1 MKPEMIRT
9 FWKTTPPMNLRFGI
23 TGKLLVWFL
32 VIIAIFYGTILVL
45 YINVQQVV
53 RLSGSIVAKNYA
65 IASGTK
71 KMMETLLS
79 MEENKQKYLL
89 LKKADYLVFFNEAQ
103 HAFEENLA
111 QVTRLTAMGHDIS
124 DVWREIRDDYG
135 TYPSALEVSA
145 YLAGEVKN
153 PEAVN
158 TFWIPESIVN
168 DWISKI
174 SGERLK
180 NEKEIEQATR
190 ELNRK
195 GRLSAKNGL
204 IGLAISSLVGLL
216 GIVYLA
222 YSMIRPLQ
230 ELMGGIREISS
241 DRLST
246 PLKVRSQD
254 EFGELAQAF
263 NEMSNRL
270 RKEERMRSDF
280 ISMLSH
286 EIRTP
291 LTSIRESVNMIREEV
306 MGPINNRQEKFLGIA
321 ESEISRISDL
331 LSHLMQASRLE
342 PGLLNMHLE
351 PIDPHTLVTECAN
364 SIKPAAESKS
374 IELFVQVPSQLPPIV
389 GDHKQLQQ
397 AMLNY
402 LSNSIKFS
410 EPDTR
415 VTIGV
420 RQHRSKSRLSFF
432 VNDNGPGILEE
443 DQAFLFNKYYRGQR
457 ERERLEGVGLGLSI
471 VKNIIESHHGT
482 VWVNSH
488 VGKGSTF
495 GFTLP
500 SAPER

>member
-1 MKPEMIRT
+1 
-9 FWKTTPPMNLRFGI
+9 MNLRFGI
-23 TGKLLVWFL
+23 TGKLLVWFFA
-32 VIIAIFYGTILVL
+32 IIAIFYGTILVL

-53 RLSGSIVAKNYA
+53 GLSGSIVAKNYA

-71 KMMETLLS
+71 KMTESLLS

-89 LKKADYLVFFNEAQ
+89 LKKSDYLVFFNDAQ
-103 HAFEENLA
+103 HAFEDNLT

-124 DVWREIRDDYG
+124 NVWRDISDAYA
-135 TYPSALEVSA
+135 TYADAAEVAA
-145 YLAGEVKN
+145 YLAGKVKD
-153 PEAVN
+153 PDAVN
-158 TFWIPESIVN
+158 TFWPPESVVN
-168 DWISKI
+168 DWIDII
-174 SGERLK
+174 SVERMK
-180 NEKEIEQATR
+180 NEQEIELATR

-216 GIVYLA
+216 GIFYLA
-222 YSMIRPLQ
+222 YSMIRPLR
-230 ELMGGIREISS
+230 ELMDGIREISS
-241 DRLST
+241 NRLGK
-246 PLKVRSQD
+246 PLEIRSQD
-254 EFGELAQAF
+254 EFGELAHAF
-263 NEMSNRL
+263 NEMSSRL

-306 MGPINNRQEKFLGIA
+306 MGPINSRQEKFLEIA
-321 ESEISRISDL
+321 GSEISRISDL

-342 PGLLNMHLE
+342 PGLLNMQLE
-351 PIDPHTLVTECAN
+351 PIDPHTFIAECTN
-364 SIKPAAESKS
+364 SIKLAAEAKN
-374 IELFVQVPSQLPPIV
+374 IDLHIQVPSQLPPIV
-389 GDHKQLQQ
+389 GDRKQLQQ

-402 LSNSIKFS
+402 LSNAVKFS
-410 EPDTR
+410 DPDTR
-415 VTIGV
+415 VITGV
-420 RQHRSKSRLSFF
+420 TQDQANNRLSFF
-432 VNDNGPGILEE
+432 VKDNGPGILDE

-471 VKNIIESHHGT
+471 VKNIVESHHGT
-482 VWVNSH
+482 VWVNSQ

-500 SAPER
+500 SAPE

>member
-1 MKPEMIRT
+1 
-9 FWKTTPPMNLRFGI
+9 MNLRFGI
-23 TGKLLVWFL
+23 TGKLLVWFF

-53 RLSGSIVAKNYA
+53 GLSGSIVAKNYA

-71 KMMETLLS
+71 KMTESLLS

-89 LKKADYLVFFNEAQ
+89 LKKTDYLVFFNDAQ
-103 HAFEENLA
+103 HLFEENLT

-124 DVWREIRDDYG
+124 TVWRDISDAYA
-135 TYPSALEVSA
+135 TYSDSAEVAA
-145 YLAGEVKN
+145 YLAGKVKD
-153 PEAVN
+153 PDAVN
-158 TFWIPESIVN
+158 TFWPPEAIVN
-168 DWISKI
+168 DWIDII
-174 SGERLK
+174 SVERMK
-180 NEKEIEQATR
+180 NEQEIELATR

-216 GIVYLA
+216 GIFYLA
-222 YSMIRPLQ
+222 YSMIRPLR
-230 ELMGGIREISS
+230 ELMDGIREISS
-241 DRLST
+241 DRLGN

-254 EFGELAQAF
+254 EFGELAHAF
-263 NEMSNRL
+263 NEMSSRL

-306 MGPINNRQEKFLGIA
+306 MGPINSRQEKFLEIA
-321 ESEISRISDL
+321 GSEISRISDL

-342 PGLLNMHLE
+342 PGLLNMQLE
-351 PIDPHTLVTECAN
+351 PIDPHTFVAECTN
-364 SIKPAAESKS
+364 SIKLAAEAKN
-374 IELFVQVPSQLPPIV
+374 IDLHIQVPPQLPPIV
-389 GDHKQLQQ
+389 GDRKQLQQ

-402 LSNSIKFS
+402 LSNAVKFS

-415 VTIGV
+415 VTTGV
-420 RQHRSKSRLSFF
+420 TQDQANNRLSFF
-432 VNDNGPGILEE
+432 VKDNGPGILDE

-471 VKNIIESHHGT
+471 VKNIVESHHGT
-482 VWVNSH
+482 VWVNSQ

-500 SAPER
+500 SAPE

>member
-1 MKPEMIRT
+1 MK
-9 FWKTTPPMNLRFGI
+9 LRFGI

-32 VIIAIFYGTILVL
+32 VIIAIFYGTILIL

-53 RLSGSIVAKNYA
+53 GLSGSIVAKNLA

-89 LKKADYLVFFNEAQ
+89 LKKTDYLVFFNEAQ
-103 HAFEENLA
+103 QTFEENLD
-111 QVTRLTAMGHDIS
+111 QVTRLTAMGHEIS
-124 DVWREIRDDYG
+124 DVWRDISDDYG
-135 TYPSALEVSA
+135 IYPNAAEVST
-145 YLAGEVKN
+145 YLASEVKD
-153 PEAVN
+153 PKTVN
-158 TFWIPESIVN
+158 TFWILESIVN

-174 SGERLK
+174 SEERLK
-180 NEKEIEQATR
+180 NEQEIEQATR

-195 GRLSAKNGL
+195 GRLSTKNGL
-204 IGLAISSLVGLL
+204 IGIAVSSMVGLL
-216 GIVYLA
+216 GIFYLA
-222 YSMIRPLQ
+222 YSMVRPLR
-230 ELMGGIREISS
+230 ELMDGIREISS

-254 EFGELAQAF
+254 EFGELAHAY
-263 NEMSNRL
+263 NEMSHRL

-306 MGPINNRQEKFLGIA
+306 MGPINNRQKKFLGIA
-321 ESEISRISDL
+321 GSEISRISDL

-342 PGLLNMHLE
+342 PGLLNMKLE
-351 PIDPHTLVTECAN
+351 PIDPHTFVSECTN
-364 SIKPAAESKS
+364 SINPAAEAKS
-374 IELFVQVPSQLPPIV
+374 IELIIQVLPQLPPMV
-389 GDHKQLQQ
+389 GDRKQLQQ

-402 LSNSIKFS
+402 LSNAVKFS
-410 EPDTR
+410 EPEGR

-420 RQHRSKSRLSFF
+420 RYHRSQNRLSFF
-432 VNDNGPGILEE
+432 VKDNGPGILDE

-471 VKNIIESHHGT
+471 VKNIVESHHGT
-482 VWVNSH
+482 VWVNSQ

-500 SAPER
+500 SAPE

>member
-1 MKPEMIRT
+1 
-9 FWKTTPPMNLRFGI
+9 MNLRFGI

-32 VIIAIFYGTILVL
+32 VIIAIFYATILVL
-45 YINVQQVV
+45 YINVEQVV

-71 KMMETLLS
+71 KMTESLLS

-89 LKKADYLVFFNEAQ
+89 LKKTDYLVFFNDAQ
-103 HAFEENLA
+103 RIFEENLN
-111 QVTRLTAMGHDIS
+111 QVTRLTAMGHKISNVWRNIS
-124 DVWREIRDDYG
+124 D
-135 TYPSALEVSA
+135 TYATYSDAAEVAA
-145 YLAGEVKN
+145 YLAGEVKD
-153 PEAVN
+153 PDAVN
-158 TFWIPESIVN
+158 TFWPPESIIN
-168 DWISKI
+168 DWIDII
-174 SGERLK
+174 SVERMG
-180 NEKEIEQATR
+180 NEQEIELATR

-216 GIVYLA
+216 GIFYLA

-230 ELMGGIREISS
+230 ELMDGIRQISS
-241 DRLST
+241 NRLGT
-246 PLKVRSQD
+246 PLEVRSQD
-254 EFGELAQAF
+254 EFGELAHAF

-306 MGPINNRQEKFLGIA
+306 MGPINSRQEKFLKIA
-321 ESEISRISDL
+321 GSEISRISDL

-342 PGLLNMHLE
+342 PGLLNMQLE
-351 PIDPHTLVTECAN
+351 PIDPHTFVAECTN
-364 SIKPAAESKS
+364 SIKLAAEAKN
-374 IELFVQVPSQLPPIV
+374 IEMHIQVPPQLPPIV
-389 GDHKQLQQ
+389 GDRKQLQQ

-402 LSNSIKFS
+402 LSNAVKFS

-415 VTIGV
+415 VTTGV
-420 RQHRSKSRLSFF
+420 TQDRANNRLSFF
-432 VNDNGPGILEE
+432 VKDNGPGILDE

-471 VKNIIESHHGT
+471 VKNIVESHHGT
-482 VWVNSH
+482 VWVNSQ

-500 SAPER
+500 SAPE

>member
-1 MKPEMIRT
+1 
-9 FWKTTPPMNLRFGI
+9 MNLKFGI

-79 MEENKQKYLL
+79 MEENKQKYQL

-103 HAFEENLA
+103 RDFEENLA
-111 QVTRLTAMGHDIS
+111 QVILLTAMGHEISEVWRTIS
-124 DVWREIRDDYG
+124 DEYES
-135 TYPSALEVSA
+135 YPSATAVSA
-145 YLAGEVKN
+145 YLAGKAKD
-153 PEAVN
+153 PKAVDK
-158 TFWIPESIVN
+158 FWIPESKVN
-168 DWISKI
+168 GWIRKI
-174 SGERLK
+174 SDERLK
-180 NEKEIEQATR
+180 NEQEIELATR

-204 IGLAISSLVGLL
+204 IGLAVSSLVGLL
-216 GIVYLA
+216 GICYLA
-222 YSMIRPLQ
+222 YSMVRPLR
-230 ELMGGIREISS
+230 ELMGGIRAISS
-241 DRLST
+241 GQLSH
-246 PLKVRSQD
+246 PLKIRSQD
-254 EFGELAQAF
+254 EFGELAHAF

-270 RKEERMRSDF
+270 GKEERMRSDF

-306 MGPINNRQEKFLGIA
+306 MGPINRRQEKFLEIA
-321 ESEISRISDL
+321 GSEISRISDL

-342 PGLLNMHLE
+342 PGLLNMQLE
-351 PIDPHTLVTECAN
+351 PIDPHTFISECAG
-364 SIKPAAESKS
+364 SIKLAVEAKS
-374 IELFVQVPSQLPPIV
+374 IDLHIQVPAQVPQIV

-402 LSNSIKFS
+402 LSNAIKFS
-410 EPDTR
+410 EPNTR
-415 VTIGV
+415 VTVGV
-420 RQHRSKSRLSFF
+420 RHHRSKNRLSFF
-432 VNDNGPGILEE
+432 VKDNGPGILDE

-471 VKNIIESHHGT
+471 VKNIVESHHGT
-482 VWVNSH
+482 VWVSSL

-500 SAPER
+500 SAPE

>member
-1 MKPEMIRT
+1 
-9 FWKTTPPMNLRFGI
+9 MNLRFGI

-103 HAFEENLA
+103 QTFEENLA
-111 QVTRLTAMGHDIS
+111 QVTRLTAMGHEIS
-124 DVWREIRDDYG
+124 DVWRNISDDYR
-135 TYPSALEVSA
+135 TYPGATEVSA
-145 YLAGEVKN
+145 YLAGEVKD

-158 TFWIPESIVN
+158 TFWIPESIINV
-168 DWISKI
+168 WISKI

-180 NEKEIEQATR
+180 NEQEIEQSTR

-204 IGLAISSLVGLL
+204 IGLAVSSLVGLL
-216 GIVYLA
+216 GIFYLA
-222 YSMIRPLQ
+222 YSMIRPLR
-230 ELMGGIREISS
+230 ELMDGIREISS
-241 DRLST
+241 DRLSS

-254 EFGELAQAF
+254 EFGELAHAF

-306 MGPINNRQEKFLGIA
+306 MGPINSRQEKFLGIA
-321 ESEISRISDL
+321 GSEISRISDL

-342 PGLLNMHLE
+342 PGLLNMQLE
-351 PIDPHTLVTECAN
+351 PIDPHTFVSECTN
-364 SIKPAAESKS
+364 SIKLAAEAKS
-374 IELFVQVPSQLPPIV
+374 IELRIQVPDQLPPIV
-389 GDHKQLQQ
+389 GDRKQLQQ

-402 LSNSIKFS
+402 LSNAVKFS

-420 RQHRSKSRLSFF
+420 RQHRSQNRLSFF
-432 VNDNGPGILEE
+432 VKDNGPGILDE

-482 VWVNSH
+482 VWVSSQ

-500 SAPER
+500 SAPE